1 MGAELDR
8 VKERRRSRALIENL
22 YQDSNRVYVIHYS
35 CESFYD
41 NATGESKRVT
51 SIATRNLK
59 SGQTKSWSIHKEAE
73 LGKQLNN
80 MQAELDKFEKA
91 MLKGYFQ
98 WLERHKDCR
107 FLHWNMRDENFG
119 FFALEHRFR
128 VLGGKPFELQDDKKI
143 DLARELVALYSRNYA
158 PHNDS
163 RGRKGRI
170 MALAELN
177 DASDQDALPGAEEA
191 EAFVNAEYIKMHQST
206 LRKLDL
212 FANFFERTHDKSLKT
227 ASTWRD
233 RHGVHP
239 VVIFEA
245 MKEHPLYTALIVLS
259 PLAISFVNFSSFWKW
274 IKGLGGQ

>member
-1 MGAELDR
+1 MGAELDK
-8 VKERRRSRALIENL
+8 VKDRKRSRALIEDL

-41 NATGESKRVT
+41 NETGESKRVT

-80 MQAELDKFEKA
+80 MQVELDKFEKS

-107 FLHWNMRDENFG
+107 FLHWNMRDDGFG

-143 DLARELVALYSRNYA
+143 DLARELVALYGRSYA
-158 PHNDS
+158 SHADS
-163 RGRKGRI
+163 KGRKGRI

-177 DASDQDALPGAEEA
+177 NASDQDALPGAQEA
-191 EAFVNAEYIKMHQST
+191 EAFVNAEYIKMHRST

-227 ASTWRD
+227 ASKWRD
-233 RHGVHP
+233 RYGMHP
-239 VVIFEA
+239 VVILDA
-245 MKEHPLYTALIVLS
+245 MKEHPLYTGVIVLS
-259 PLAISFVNFSSFWKW
+259 ALALATVNFSKFWQW
-274 IKGLGGQ
+274 VTSLGGQ